1 MVNDPAPSDDKR
13 KLMVYRLYHDGL
25 LSEQTWKVHND
36 VVDYANGLMD
46 DDVSTR
52 LEALFAVSD
61 DTGLSVAL
69 VRKHCV
75 LAATVADACIAAQ
88 RLSHSLST

>member
-1 MVNDPAPSDDKR
+1 
-13 KLMVYRLYHDGL
+13 MVYRLYHDGV
-25 LSEQTWKVHND
+25 LSEATWKIHND
-36 VVDYANGLMD
+36 VVDYANGYMSE
-46 DDVSTR
+46 DVSTK

-69 VRKHCV
+69 VRQHCV

-88 RLSHSLST
+88 RLSRSLPDCG